1 MYVTCYFYWHMPQNV
16 QFPDGDKKIK
26 EFPMGEKLLTQT
38 ARHDLMEEKINGAR
52 KAWAMHFTM
61 ISLLSMLVRTIHI

>member
-1 MYVTCYFYWHMPQNV
+1 
-16 QFPDGDKKIK
+16 
-26 EFPMGEKLLTQT
+26 MGEKLLTQT